1 MSGVGGC
8 GSYLEKKIQWL
19 LNYLKNSKFKN
30 LSKNLIKKGK
40 KDGNLF
46 NLIIEIE

>member
-8 GSYLEKKIQWL
+8 GSYLEKKFNGCLIIKKIQ
-19 LNYLKNSKFKN
+19 NLKNF
-30 LSKNLIKKGK
+30 SKNLIKKGK
-40 KDGNLF
+40 RNGNLF